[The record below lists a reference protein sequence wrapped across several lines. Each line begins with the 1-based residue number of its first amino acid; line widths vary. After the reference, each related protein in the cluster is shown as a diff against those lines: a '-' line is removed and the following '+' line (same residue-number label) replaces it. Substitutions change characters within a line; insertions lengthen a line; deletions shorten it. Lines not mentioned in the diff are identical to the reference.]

1 MKRLLF
7 GVLITLTLTG
17 LVFAQR
23 GTPPNPLRGL
33 QNALNLTESQIDSVK
48 TLMQLDMEK
57 IPELMGGLGKGIRS
71 FRKAMNEPDSAD
83 LPPEQRE
90 EIDKKP

>member
-1 MKRLLF
+1 MFSMPGGAEWMVILVIVMIVF
-7 GVLITLTLTG
+7 GG
-17 LVFAQR
+17 
-23 GTPPNPLRGL
+23 
-33 QNALNLTESQIDSVK
+33 K
-48 TLMQLDMEK
+48 K